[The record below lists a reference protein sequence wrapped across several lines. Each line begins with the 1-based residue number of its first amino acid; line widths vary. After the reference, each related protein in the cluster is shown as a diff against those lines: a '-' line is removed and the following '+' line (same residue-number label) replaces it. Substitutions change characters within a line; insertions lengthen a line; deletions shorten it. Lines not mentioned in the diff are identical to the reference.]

1 MRLSREELLKQ
12 YPYWNE
18 KNNDIVKVMYG
29 DEPLI
34 KWTHDRVRWE
44 NEKDRDP
51 EQTIATLNA
60 VNHWIVAC
68 CGDFSDYRTMICGK

>member
-18 KNNDIVKVMYG
+18 ENNDIVKVMYG

-34 KWTHDRVRWE
+34 K
-44 NEKDRDP
+44 
-51 EQTIATLNA
+51 
-60 VNHWIVAC
+60 
-68 CGDFSDYRTMICGK
+68 